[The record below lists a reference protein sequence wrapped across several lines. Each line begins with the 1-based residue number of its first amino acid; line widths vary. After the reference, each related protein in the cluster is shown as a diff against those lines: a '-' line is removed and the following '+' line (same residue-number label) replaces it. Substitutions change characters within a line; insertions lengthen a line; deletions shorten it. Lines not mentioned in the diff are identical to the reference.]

1 MLTANFLILLL
12 LEKKKMHPVVLYR
25 VGLLGR
31 SLALQAKETGSIPVR
46 DTSYTVEFT
55 WG

>member
-1 MLTANFLILLL
+1 MKPKIVSCF
-12 LEKKKMHPVVLYR
+12 LYR

-46 DTSYTVEFT
+46 DTNYTIEAT